1 MSKETITQRLQRLKH
16 EDISKIL
23 DAELKEI
30 LRRST
35 RETRRRAT
43 LLKKRGITDNK
54 YARGD
59 IKIRGINDIKT
70 RKSLEAELRKQA
82 EFITDPTSTVAG
94 AKHQREIKRLRL
106 LQQTELMPKTS
117 DYMEQMGYKG
127 LKGLKRAE
135 KELIEKSY
143 KEHPEITHSSLKE
156 SFDMY
161 DKIKELDPSL
171 NKDTIG
177 SERLIREIKQIST
190 FDKQSIGD
198 DFEDYLKKEFP
209 NLTNRE
215 IKEILRNDIYTQNKV
230 MGVLYASLKSAY
242 KDALDSYED
251 I

>member
-16 EDISKIL
+16 EDISKIS
-23 DAELKEI
+23 DEELKDI

-35 RETRRRAT
+35 RETKRRTT
-43 LLKKRGITDNK
+43 LLKKEGITNK
-54 YARGD
+54 YTRGD
-59 IKIRGINDIKT
+59 TKIRGIDDIKT
-70 RKSLEAELRKQA
+70 RKSLEAELRKQT

-106 LQQTELMPKTS
+106 LQQTELIPKTS

-156 SFDMY
+156 AFDMY

-198 DFEDYLKKEFP
+198 DFADYLKTEFP

-215 IKEILRNDIYTQNKV
+215 IRDILKNDIYTSNKV

>member
-1 MSKETITQRLQRLKH
+1 MKKETITQRLQRLKN
-16 EDISKIL
+16 EDISKIS
-23 DAELKEI
+23 DDELKDI

-35 RETRRRAT
+35 RETKRRTT
-43 LLKKRGITDNK
+43 LLKKEGITSNK
-54 YARGD
+54 YAKGD
-59 IKIRGINDIKT
+59 VRIRGINDVKT
-70 RKSLEAELRKQA
+70 RKSLEAELRKQT
-82 EFITDPTSTVAG
+82 EFLTDPTSTVSG

-106 LQQTELMPKTS
+106 LQQTELIPKTS

-127 LKGLKRAE
+127 IKGLKRAE

-143 KEHPEITHSSLKE
+143 IEHPEITHSSLKE

-190 FDKQSIGD
+190 FDKKSIGN
-198 DFEDYLKKEFP
+198 DFEEYLKKEFP

-215 IKEILRNDIYTQNKV
+215 IKEILNNNIYATNKI

-242 KDALDSYED
+242 KDALDDYED

>member
-1 MSKETITQRLQRLKH
+1 MKKETITQRLQRLKH
-16 EDISKIL
+16 EDISKIS
-23 DAELKEI
+23 DDELKDI
-30 LRRST
+30 LRHST
-35 RETRRRAT
+35 RETRRRTT
-43 LLKKRGITDNK
+43 LLKKEGITTNK

-59 IKIRGINDIKT
+59 VKIRGINDIKT
-70 RKSLEAELRKQA
+70 RKSLEAELRKQT
-82 EFITDPTSTVAG
+82 EFLTDPTSTVAG

-127 LKGLKRAE
+127 IKGLKRAE

-143 KEHPEITHSSLKE
+143 AEHPEVTHSSLKE
-156 SFDMY
+156 AFDMY

-177 SERLIREIKQIST
+177 SDRLIREIKQIST

-198 DFEDYLKKEFP
+198 DFADYLKKEFP